1 MENIGRLIKNFSI
14 NYIKKNLE
22 GSECA
27 FIVRYS
33 QISAPQLSN
42 FRSILKA
49 SSARF
54 MVAKNSI
61 LSRIFKTEG
70 LEVVIPMLE
79 GPCGI
84 IWAKGDP
91 VAVAKVI
98 FNFAKE
104 NEGLKIKGGILK
116 DRILSSEEVKQLALL
131 PSKDILYG
139 QLTHLLKAPISHLVL
154 TLKEVPRRLVWVLNS
169 IKDKKGGSS

>member
-22 GSECA
+22 ESDCA

-42 FRSILKA
+42 FRSILNA

-61 LSRIFKTEG
+61 LSRVFKTEG
-70 LEVVIPMLE
+70 LEGLVSMLD

-84 IWAKGDP
+84 IWSKGDP
-91 VAVAKVI
+91 VAVAKII

-104 NEGLKIKGGILK
+104 NEGLKIKGGLIK
-116 DRILSSEEVKQLALL
+116 DKVLSSEEVRQLALL
-131 PSKDILYG
+131 PPKEVLYG
-139 QLTHLLKAPISHLVL
+139 QLTQLLKAPIFHLVL
-154 TLKEVPRRLVWVLNS
+154 TLKELPRRLVWVLNS
-169 IKDKKGGSS
+169 IKDKKEGSS